1 MKEHTKVVI
10 QFPINKLARPTNQNK
25 NKNRDEWELLYYANL
40 LSYYT
45 IEFYL

>member
-25 NKNRDEWELLYYANL
+25 NKNRDYANL